1 MHRIHR
7 MKGVVL
13 TLAVVAVA
21 GLAFTGCAEKPKKHE
36 FVHPSHV
43 EHHEGSHLAHVTLTA
58 RAAERTGI
66 ETATVADTPISKKRM
81 FQGEVVSRGGAL
93 AINVNTPG
101 NVRAAKEAQ
110 VYALTRSDAK
120 WTAHQVSSSGSALS
134 YTVEGSSDLVPGQRV
149 GVELALSTTHRR
161 VVPYS
166 SVIYDEH
173 GDTWVYTQPEPL
185 NYVRAAIDIDFIEGD
200 VAVLNDGPPNG
211 TVVVSVGAI
220 ELYGTEFEVGH

>member
-1 MHRIHR
+1 MHRVHR
-7 MKGVVL
+7 STGFVL
-13 TLAVVAVA
+13 TLAVAA

-43 EHHEGSHLAHVTLTA
+43 EHHEGSHEAQITLTQ
-58 RAAERTGI
+58 RAHERTGI
-66 ETATVADTPISKKRM
+66 ETAKVGEAPVSKKRT
-81 FQGEVVSRGGAL
+81 FQGEVVSRGGGL
-93 AINVNTPG
+93 AVRVAAPG
-101 NVRAAKEAQ
+101 NAAAGEAQ
-110 VYALTRSDAK
+110 VYALTRSDARWK
-120 WTAHQVSSSGSALS
+120 AHRVSGSAASGEVRYALDGDS
-134 YTVEGSSDLVPGQRV
+134 GLVLGQRV
-149 GVELALSTTHRR
+149 GVELALSTTHRK

-185 NYVRAAIDIDFIEGD
+185 KYVRAPIDIDYIEGD

-211 TVVVSVGAI
+211 TAVVSVGAI